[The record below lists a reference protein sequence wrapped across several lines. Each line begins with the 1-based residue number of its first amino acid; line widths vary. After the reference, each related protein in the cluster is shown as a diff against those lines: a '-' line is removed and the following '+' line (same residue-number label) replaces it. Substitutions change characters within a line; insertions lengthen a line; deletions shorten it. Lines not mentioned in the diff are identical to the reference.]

1 MAFSPAAWLAENRD
15 VYIGNATAV
24 RDYRVQLRGNR
35 SVMLFGIYLLILVG
49 VAVFVY
55 DGATGQSR
63 TIYEAQQSLR
73 DFYQLTMGLLGLAV
87 IVVAPALTATT
98 VVMERQRQSID
109 LIFSAPVSPK
119 YYLVGKMISSFRYTW
134 MLLVLA
140 LPVAA
145 ASVVLGGATWSDVL
159 VAYFLLSMQGLIF
172 TAFALLISS
181 LVSKPVAA
189 IIWSYALTFA
199 YSMFALTMAEIA
211 DQSLRFSRGTSG
223 EASAAITLSPVTLN
237 DAARTYTLIG
247 SFQVPNWLLMALF
260 ALSVTKL
267 CLLGAGALLSPGGGK
282 EVVGLRTYS
291 LVAIFVLSSIAGWTG
306 WGFVSTTPIGSLS
319 GTPLGQSALA
329 ADFLAYTTVA
339 LALFLPFVACYGFDR
354 DRRLLPNGLFSPRH
368 MFDGT
373 PSGGLPFLLGMI
385 LCLYGGFAIAGW
397 AAIKTWVDVSFW
409 ETAFYTCCVWTLFWS
424 IGRLAS
430 SLTNSVKTSRTV
442 LFAMFL
448 AMAVVPY
455 PAFVAMAGVE
465 GDPFRSP
472 IWNFYMLNPVTSQT
486 SEASA
491 KSMPYGVLFLVI
503 SALLIGISELRT
515 RQKLSTIRNYD
526 DQPYQTA

>member
-247 SFQVPNWLLMALF
+247 SFSSSQLVVDGSVRVVGHE
-260 ALSVTKL
+260 ALS
-267 CLLGAGALLSPGGGK
+267 
-282 EVVGLRTYS
+282 
-291 LVAIFVLSSIAGWTG
+291 
-306 WGFVSTTPIGSLS
+306 
-319 GTPLGQSALA
+319 
-329 ADFLAYTTVA
+329 
-339 LALFLPFVACYGFDR
+339 
-354 DRRLLPNGLFSPRH
+354 
-368 MFDGT
+368 
-373 PSGGLPFLLGMI
+373 SGGRGI
-385 LCLYGGFAIAGW
+385 AESRGGQGGCWITDIQPRRHF
-397 AAIKTWVDVSFW
+397 
-409 ETAFYTCCVWTLFWS
+409 
-424 IGRLAS
+424 R
-430 SLTNSVKTSRTV
+430 
-442 LFAMFL
+442 
-448 AMAVVPY
+448 VV
-455 PAFVAMAGVE
+455 
-465 GDPFRSP
+465 
-472 IWNFYMLNPVTSQT
+472 
-486 SEASA
+486 
-491 KSMPYGVLFLVI
+491 
-503 SALLIGISELRT
+503 
-515 RQKLSTIRNYD
+515 
-526 DQPYQTA
+526 